1 MQQVQLLSAGEAT
14 VLIFKTSQVA
24 ATSGQHADQGSV
36 ALRTSRLVPMTVHS
50 SSDTKH
56 IEVMSRARSV
66 VSNNK
71 SSRLLYRVARVK
83 QQSAKLWCF
92 DPGT

>member
-24 ATSGQHADQGSV
+24 DTSGQHADQDCV
-36 ALRTSRLVPMTVHS
+36 ALRTSCLVPITVHS
-50 SSDTKH
+50 SSDTKN
-56 IEVMSRARSV
+56 IEVTSRARSV

-71 SSRLLYRVARVK
+71 SSHLVYRVACVK
-83 QQSAKLWCF
+83 QQNANLWYF